1 MEELEYFLTH
11 HFMDNNNTQL
21 DPELQTFVK
30 GIAMQE
36 GGGKILPY
44 TAPNGDEPNASQGTA
59 GGRYQFTA
67 NTWKAYAGEVL
78 NDPNAPMT
86 PENQN
91 QVAYTKMKQ
100 WKDSGKTYA
109 QMASMW
115 NAGEGSPD
123 SWKPGTIQKT
133 GDTPTYVKNV
143 QKYAQQ
149 LSQNTTPQGNGYVQ
163 PPAPTTSPDT
173 TNGNTDTT
181 NAQPENLWQKAGDV
195 AKGVGNFLFPIVG
208 DVYNDVT
215 GKSKKTFLQQ
225 AGDTALSALP
235 FIPGLGEAGEGARAG
250 EVALEG
256 GADLAKSSGILG
268 KLTGSTIA
276 KGAGVGYGAGV
287 ASNLSQGKGLGE
299 SFLPN
304 ANTIGG
310 AALGGLTPL
319 ALKGL
324 GNIATKISGIDPQ
337 VYTELSNMG
346 VEANPQDAKLYDQYI
361 NATKA
366 HATNLRATS
375 PLTMAANN
383 LDTAAEKINTITD
396 EAGKAVGEA
405 KKAGATIP
413 IAQTDVASVGK
424 NFAQQV
430 SDKYGLDLVSD
441 EKGNVT
447 ATPTQGTMLQN
458 TPADVSRIG
467 NVATQLN
474 KLYAQG
480 DSATVKNASDIIS
493 NLNNL
498 VDHTKDDM
506 YGHTNDP
513 LSGLLK
519 STAGNLNTAVRSGS
533 QTLADAN
540 DRFSGLKDLQGELGT
555 MAGKN
560 LNKGELLMRRVFSG
574 DKSSDV
580 QDLFGKINQETGID
594 LTKHAVLA
602 KHAIETVGS
611 KGDKTLLEQA
621 ISGNISD
628 KVGMIKGILTGTA
641 KKLGANPERIGRN
654 LVKGGSK
661 GIVKGL
667 ITKGAIETGARLGNS
682 VK

>member
-1 MEELEYFLTH
+1 MA
-11 HFMDNNNTQL
+11 NNNIQL
-21 DPELQTFVK
+21 DPELQTFTK
-30 GIAMQE
+30 AIAMQE
-36 GGGKILPY
+36 GGGKILSY
-44 TAPNGDEPNASQGTA
+44 TAPSGDEPNAPQGTA

-78 NDPNAPMT
+78 KDPNAPMT

-100 WKDSGKTYA
+100 WKDAGKTYA

-115 NAGEGSPD
+115 NAGEGAPD
-123 SWKPGTIQKT
+123 SWKPGTVQKH
-133 GDTPTYVKNV
+133 GNTPQYTQNV

-163 PPAPTTSPDT
+163 PPAPTTPPPDT
-173 TNGNTDTT
+173 TNGNTDIT
-181 NAQPENLWQKAGDV
+181 NNQPENLWQKAGDV
-195 AKGVGNFLFPIVG
+195 AKGVGNFLFPVVG
-208 DVYNDVT
+208 DVYHDIK
-215 GKSKKTFLQQ
+215 GDSKKTFLQQ

-235 FIPGLGEAGEGARAG
+235 FIPGLGEVGEGARAG

-256 GADLAKSSGILG
+256 GADIAKSSGLLG

-287 ASNLSQGKGLGE
+287 ASNLSQGQGLGQ

-304 ANTIGG
+304 VNTIGG
-310 AALGGLTPL
+310 ATLGGLAPI

-324 GNIATKISGIDPQ
+324 GNFATRISGIDPQ
-337 VYTELSNMG
+337 VYTELSKMG

-396 EAGKAVGEA
+396 DAGKAVGEA
-405 KKAGATIP
+405 KKAGVNIP
-413 IAQTDVASVGK
+413 IAQPDVVNVGK

-430 SDKYGLDLVSD
+430 SDKYGLNLVSD
-441 EKGNVT
+441 ETGEVKAIPIEGNMRQV
-447 ATPTQGTMLQN
+447 APS
-458 TPADVSRIG
+458 DISRIE

-474 KLYAQG
+474 QLYANG
-480 DSATVKNASDIIS
+480 EKATVKNATDIIS
-493 NLNNL
+493 NLNDL
-498 VDHTKDDM
+498 VDHTKDDL

-519 STAGNLNTAVRSGS
+519 STAGDLNNTVRKGS
-533 QTLADAN
+533 PALADAN
-540 DRFSGLKDLQGELGT
+540 DRFSELKDLQGEIGS

-574 DKSSDV
+574 DKSGDV
-580 QDLFGKINQETGID
+580 QGLFDKIKTETGID

-611 KGDKTLLEQA
+611 KSDKTLLEQV
-621 ISGNISD
+621 ISGNVPD
-628 KVGMIKGILTGTA
+628 KIGMIKGILTGTA

-667 ITKGAIETGARLGNS
+667 ITKGAIEAGSRLGNS